1 MFLLQQKVLM
11 EKRTVPSILKT
22 IVERESLKG
31 RKKVSTFFHLK
42 FGHVSLDKFAS
53 CENYVNLLFCGMFLG
68 SIGFL
73 YVYDIHFGL
82 ENTRRVLG
90 RVLRINIFS
99 LIRKMF
105 DKPRTRGEEY
115 GCTC

>member
-42 FGHVSLDKFAS
+42 FGHVSLNKFAS
-53 CENYVNLLFCGMFLG
+53 CENCELAFLWNV
-68 SIGFL
+68 SRE
-73 YVYDIHFGL
+73 HW
-82 ENTRRVLG
+82 
-90 RVLRINIFS
+90 FS
-99 LIRKMF
+99 LRLRYTFWSRKHQ
-105 DKPRTRGEEY
+105 TSVG
-115 GCTC
+115 